1 MKPRMV
7 LTLLPFLF
15 AITVPAFSQQTSSS
29 SAAAQQSAAP
39 QQPDQS
45 AANSPAVA
53 PIPSYPDLPAGL
65 EKLMKGM
72 LELERHGDTNALA
85 PYLQSL
91 VLPNPDAWF
100 KSIFGDTVG
109 AQLAL
114 SYEPTAKGLPQ
125 AMAVTLKN
133 LRQERFAD
141 HFEAVDSNKPC
152 AAPSFMVVQSKSETD
167 ALGPSAVKLLVL
179 QKEHQPMYAV
189 WFRKGRSVSAMAF
202 FVYDKGAFRF
212 IGKPEI
218 PASVGAQG
226 PQPQV
231 KSGGPVQAAKLIHGV
246 YPVYPLAAKQAH
258 VQGTILLSAEIG
270 EDGSIQY
277 LSYVSGPQALVS
289 SAMHAVKQWKY
300 QPMMLNGTPVSVDT
314 CITVTFNLGSR

>member
-1 MKPRMV
+1 MRYQRAIGIFVVP
-7 LTLLPFLF
+7 LLLAFCTGPAPF
-15 AITVPAFSQQTSSS
+15 
-29 SAAAQQSAAP
+29 AQQSP
-39 QQPDQS
+39 PPQS
-45 AANSPAVA
+45 APSAQQTPASVT
-53 PIPSYPDLPAGL
+53 PTIPSYPDSSAGL
-65 EKLMKGM
+65 EKLMKDM
-72 LELERHGDTNALA
+72 LELDNHGDANTLA

-91 VLPNPDAWF
+91 VLSNPDAWF

-125 AMAVTLKN
+125 AMAATLKN

-152 AAPSFMVVQSKSETD
+152 AAPSFMVAAHSESETK

-189 WFRKGRSVSAMAF
+189 WFRKGRSVTTMAF
-202 FVYDKGAFRF
+202 FVYDEGAFRY

-218 PASVGAQG
+218 PDSVAAQG

-231 KSGGPVQAAKLIHGV
+231 KSGGTVQAAKLIHWVGPV
-246 YPVYPLAAKQAH
+246 YPVVAKEDH
-258 VQGTILLSAEIG
+258 VEGAVTLHASIG
-270 EDGSIQY
+270 SDGSIQN
-277 LSYVSGPQALVS
+277 LSYVSGPQALVY

-300 QPMMLNGTPVSVDT
+300 QPTMLNGTPVSVDT
-314 CITVTFNLGSR
+314 CITVTFNLGWR